1 MAVGESRPL
10 ARRDLIGLLPLVL
23 SAVLPR
29 AAFAAG
35 TAGAVPESYEPL
47 YATPTRLDGVGRIL
61 VPVMINGRGPFR
73 FIIDTGASHS
83 ALSPQLVATLGLPLV
98 EGGDVALSGVTGSA
112 TVPTVRIE
120 LLEAGALRLVNRRLP
135 VVAPSVL
142 SRADGILG
150 VEGLRNKRLDID
162 FRRDR
167 VTISQSKGKP
177 APDGYYTVLAQQRF
191 GGLLIVDARVGRINA
206 RAVIDTGAERS
217 LGNPVLESRLQRRAN
232 AKALSPRDTEVFGAT
247 DAVQSGRSVV
257 SPTITI
263 GNAELSNLEVTFGDL
278 HVFKVWDLES
288 VPAVLLGM
296 DLLGTA
302 DHLIIDYRRSE
313 LQIKAPRA
321 RG

>member
-1 MAVGESRPL
+1 MEYTTLAAVDLGSNSFHLAIGRVVDDQVYPL
-10 ARRDLIGLLPLVL
+10 DSLK
-23 SAVLPR
+23 
-29 AAFAAG
+29 
-35 TAGAVPESYEPL
+35 E
-47 YATPTRLDGVGRIL
+47 
-61 VPVMINGRGPFR
+61 
-73 FIIDTGASHS
+73 
-83 ALSPQLVATLGLPLV
+83 
-98 EGGDVALSGVTGSA
+98 
-112 TVPTVRIE
+112 TVR
-120 LLEAGALRLVNRRLP
+120 LGAG
-135 VVAPSVL
+135 
-142 SRADGILG
+142 LG
-150 VEGLRNKRLDID
+150 EDKRLDID

-167 VTISQSKGKP
+167 VTISQSKGRP
-177 APDGYYTVLAQQRF
+177 APDGYYTVQAQQRF

-313 LQIKAPRA
+313 LQIKATRA
-321 RG
+321 KG